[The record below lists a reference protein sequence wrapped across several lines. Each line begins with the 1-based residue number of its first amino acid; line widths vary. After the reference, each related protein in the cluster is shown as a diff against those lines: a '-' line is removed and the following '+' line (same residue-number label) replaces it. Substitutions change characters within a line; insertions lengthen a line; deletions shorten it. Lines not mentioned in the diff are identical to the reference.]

1 VIDRLIAAGQL
12 PNFARFR
19 ASALCAVTDAEEQA
33 PNLEPWI
40 QWVTVHTG
48 QSFAEHGC
56 FILNQG
62 NAYSAPRIWDLVC
75 RAGGTAWV
83 CGSMNAAFE
92 PTSFRGHF
100 VPDPWANEALSYPDK
115 YFDPYTSLV
124 RRYVQEHSTA
134 PDLNLADYIRF
145 ARFMV
150 ANGLSAATASSAIRQ
165 LARERFANAKWRRA
179 MILDRLQWDMFKG
192 VYRRA
197 RPDFATFFLN
207 STAHFQHFHWREM
220 EPDLFSIKP
229 SPTDLEDFADCI
241 PQGYRN
247 MDRVVGQA
255 MELVGDDG
263 CLVLTTALSQQ
274 PMLIHEEHGG
284 RQIFRHR
291 DIGQLLDFA
300 GVAPGWQYEPV
311 MSQQFLLN
319 FADEAAA
326 SSAALLIEGLRTDDG
341 HQLMWARRQGKQ
353 LDSGCMIDQPPGP
366 DSQVI
371 SPASNRSLPFA
382 EMFYPLEALRS
393 GMHHP
398 DGVFWI
404 KAPGV
409 RPKILE
415 QRISLR
421 QVAPTLAQL
430 AGVHGEF
437 ALPSLLESAMA

>member
-19 ASALCAVTDAEEQA
+19 DSALCAVTDAEEQA

-48 QSFAEHGC
+48 KSFAEHGC

-83 CGSMNAAFE
+83 CGSMNAIFE
-92 PTSFRGHF
+92 PASFRGHF
-100 VPDPWANEALSYPDK
+100 VPDPWGNEALSYPDK
-115 YFDPYTSLV
+115 YFDPYTGLV
-124 RRYVQEHSTA
+124 RRYVQEHSSA
-134 PDLNLADYIRF
+134 PDLKLSDYIRF

-150 ANGLSAATASSAIRQ
+150 ANGLSPATASSAIRQ
-165 LARERFANAKWRRA
+165 LASERFSPVKWRRA
-179 MILDRLQWDMFKG
+179 MILDRLQWDMFQG

-229 SPTDLEDFADCI
+229 SSADLENFADCI
-241 PQGYRN
+241 PQGYRA
-247 MDRVVGQA
+247 MDRLVGQA
-255 MELVGDDG
+255 LRLVRDEG

-274 PMLIHEEHGG
+274 PMLIHENDGG

-291 DIGQLLDFA
+291 DIRQLLDFA

-319 FADEAAA
+319 FETEAAA
-326 SSAALLIEGLRTDDG
+326 SKAAFLIEGLRLDDG
-341 HQLMWARRQGKQ
+341 RQPVWARRDGKQ
-353 LDSGCMIDQPPGP
+353 LDSGCMIDQRPGP
-366 DSQVI
+366 GCQVL
-371 SPASNRSLPFA
+371 SSASNVGLPFA
-382 EMFYPLEALRS
+382 DLFYPLEALRS

-398 DGVFWI
+398 DGVFWVKGPGL
-404 KAPGV
+404 KA
-409 RPKILE
+409 KILD
-415 QRISLR
+415 QRIPLR

-430 AGVHGEF
+430 AGVRGEF
-437 ALPSLLESAMA
+437 ALPSLLEFAMA